1 MDENNEKEETINELT
16 QNVSTLNNNLE
27 NLISLPKNT
36 SYLLK
41 INVVQCVFII
51 LIGLYFIDKYYTENI
66 SLTTQ
71 LNIDKGDRI
80 INMVKFSGVS
90 NMEWIS
96 YNDALRKAC
105 NTLVDWSI
113 DKSDDGTVFVQV
125 RCRDLNDK
133 HKERILNSKNI
144 DVVKDY
150 FVSLRVQYLIHTDG
164 KNYQVGYKEIEYG
177 KGVWYE
183 SKDKK
188 QESLYAS
195 DYLKILNND

>member
-1 MDENNEKEETINELT
+1 
-16 QNVSTLNNNLE
+16 
-27 NLISLPKNT
+27 
-36 SYLLK
+36 
-41 INVVQCVFII
+41 
-51 LIGLYFIDKYYTENI
+51 
-66 SLTTQ
+66 
-71 LNIDKGDRI
+71 
-80 INMVKFSGVS
+80 MVKFSGVS

-96 YNDALRKAC
+96 YNDALRNAC

-113 DKSDDGTVFVQV
+113 GKSDDGTVFVEV
-125 RCRDLNDK
+125 RCRELNDK

-164 KNYQVGYKEIEYG
+164 KNHQVGYKEIEYG

-195 DYLKILNND
+195 DFLTILKND